1 MLILVKIRIFSRKN
15 RGGFRDFSSSNNNN
29 TNPLSENRMNR
40 IPFWVPLASLLVSSA
55 ILAQTPTSTPPKS
68 GTTQPKA
75 ETAKAQPSER
85 ETTSDKPDLYINSQS
100 SFEFNSKDEGSSVDY
115 IEYKIGSGDYT
126 KYVSSIT
133 LVKEGLTK
141 ITYRAVDKAG
151 NKEPEKHLS
160 VLVDN
165 TPPTTK
171 IAPNSPL
178 VVNDNTNYG
187 TKGVTYSIT
196 AQDNLAGIQEIRVS
210 INGAEAKV
218 YDGKPIQLEKAGVN
232 TIKFSATDKS
242 GNTSTDSVLAVTVDQ
257 EKPTVEL
264 FGSALVTVKDKI
276 YVKNGNSFTI
286 KAADTLSGVKQILY
300 KLDGADWKNYSEPVP
315 VEAQGNHTIEA
326 KSIDSVGNESEIKK
340 IAFIVDTTPPETKI
354 QKVDNKP
361 ASPSKPAAS
370 PSPAASAEN

>member
-1 MLILVKIRIFSRKN
+1 MADFVFFLRQTRVILILI
-15 RGGFRDFSSSNNNN
+15 
-29 TNPLSENRMNR
+29 LEQRMNR
-40 IPFWVPLASLLVSSA
+40 IPLWVPLASLLVSSA
-55 ILAQTPTSTPPKS
+55 ILAQTSPSTSNPTTPKTGSTP
-68 GTTQPKA
+68 PKA
-75 ETAKAQPSER
+75 ETAKTQTPER
-85 ETTSDKPDLYINSQS
+85 ETASEKPDLYINSQS

-115 IEYKIGSGDYT
+115 IEYKVGSGDYT

-171 IAPNSPL
+171 ITPSAVL
-178 VVNDNTNYG
+178 IVHENTNYT
-187 TKGVTYSIT
+187 TKAVTYSIT

-210 INGAEAKV
+210 LNGGEAKV

-286 KAADTLSGVKQILY
+286 KASDTLSGVKQIFY
-300 KLDGADWKNYSEPVP
+300 KLDGGEWKSYADPVS

-326 KSIDSVGNESEIKK
+326 KSVDSVGNESEVKK
-340 IAFIVDTTPPETKI
+340 IAFVVDTTPPETKI

-361 ASPSKPAAS
+361 GAAAKPSAGPAT
-370 PSPAASAEN
+370 EN